1 MGMNESY
8 ETRQFQKLDT
18 LLESCFDRKK
28 VKEMLQSFVSSSA
41 RDDQV
46 QTELEQFQ
54 EQAAEIP
61 VENRIL
67 IIQYYRF
74 KAINDIYKQIRQF
87 KSKVESIRGSSQ
99 QIRIEEAEVVEEQ
112 PYVFKKGQQYK
123 LRELEIQAQ
132 AHLSPRVRTT
142 EEPPVVSHTELN
154 SPQTRNI
161 KTLPQ
166 HDSEVSRQK
175 TRQIAHLQ

>member
-61 VENRIL
+61 AENRTL

-99 QIRIEEAEVVEEQ
+99 QIRIEEAEVVEE
-112 PYVFKKGQQYK
+112 
-123 LRELEIQAQ
+123 
-132 AHLSPRVRTT
+132 
-142 EEPPVVSHTELN
+142 
-154 SPQTRNI
+154 
-161 KTLPQ
+161 
-166 HDSEVSRQK
+166 
-175 TRQIAHLQ
+175 